1 MIDNYYEIE
10 NLSVCFTE
18 QDIKKVFESVRFP
31 NRGGSFFFDSKIN
44 LKSGP
49 KILSKRKIELTG
61 ILNIYL
67 RVVIYFK
74 LANKMG
80 SSPSNSGES
89 TYFSLIHLFFKEIS
103 MFKEV
108 RYLEEIDSD
117 LLDKYI
123 SYKLEEKKIRSLTL
137 KNRIDEVFKN
147 LKYEDELEFPP
158 QY

>member
-1 MIDNYYEIE
+1 
-10 NLSVCFTE
+10 
-18 QDIKKVFESVRFP
+18 
-31 NRGGSFFFDSKIN
+31 
-44 LKSGP
+44 
-49 KILSKRKIELTG
+49 
-61 ILNIYL
+61 
-67 RVVIYFK
+67 
-74 LANKMG
+74 MG
-80 SSPSNSGES
+80 NSPANSGES
-89 TYFSLIHLFFKEIS
+89 TCFSLIHIFLKEIS

-158 QY
+158 NIKT